1 MNDDKNKINY
11 KINEN
16 DIINQKLKIS
26 AIKKQNIKWN
36 EKVTRFLKWLFFFFW
51 KKNGYGEKNKTN
63 HN

>member
-26 AIKKQNIKWN
+26 AIKKQNIK
-36 EKVTRFLKWLFFFFW
+36 
-51 KKNGYGEKNKTN
+51 
-63 HN
+63 